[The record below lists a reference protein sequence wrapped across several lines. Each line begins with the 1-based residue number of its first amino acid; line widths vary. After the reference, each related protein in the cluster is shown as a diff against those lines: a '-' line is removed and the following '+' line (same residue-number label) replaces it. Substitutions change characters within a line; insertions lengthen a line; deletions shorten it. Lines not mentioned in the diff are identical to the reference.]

1 MSVAFNLT
9 NSLKDNMDFI
19 NIVGKES
26 GQPVEQCYQCGKCT
40 AGCPVAFA
48 MDYPPHRVLRMVQLG
63 LKENVLKSQ
72 AIWLCAG
79 CSTCTSRCPR
89 NVDLAQ
95 VMDSL
100 RGLAKHEGV
109 PLDDRARDVSLFYDC
124 FLNTVKNNGKL
135 HELGMMLNY
144 NLKNKHLFKNAN
156 TGLAMF
162 TRSKIKFLPAKTK
175 NHRDVAKIFQRV
187 HELEGE
193 AR

>member
-9 NSLKDNMDFI
+9 NSLKDNFGFI
-19 NIVGKES
+19 NNVSKES

-63 LKENVLKSQ
+63 LKENVLRSQ

-95 VMDSL
+95 VMDCL
-100 RGLAKHEGV
+100 RSLAKREGV

-124 FLNTVKNNGKL
+124 FLNTVEDNGKL
-135 HELGMMLNY
+135 YELGMMLNY
-144 NLKNKHLFKNAN
+144 NLKTRQLFKNAN
-156 TGLAMF
+156 TGLAML
-162 TRSKIKFLPAKTK
+162 TRNKIKFLPAKTK
-175 NHRDVAKIFQRV
+175 NRRDVAMIFQRV
-187 HELEGE
+187 RELEGK

>member
-1 MSVAFNLT
+1 MSVAINLT
-9 NSLKDNMDFI
+9 NSLKDNLGFI
-19 NIVGKES
+19 NHVSQES

-40 AGCPVAFA
+40 AGCPMAFA

-63 LKENVLKSQ
+63 LKEKVLKCQ

-89 NVDLAQ
+89 KVDLAQ

-100 RGLAKHEGV
+100 RGLAKREGV
-109 PLDDRARDVSLFYDC
+109 PLEDRARDVSVFYDC
-124 FLNTVKNNGKL
+124 FLNTVQAKGKL
-135 HELGMMLNY
+135 FELGMMLNY
-144 NLKNKHLFKNAN
+144 NLKTRHLFKNAD

-175 NHRDVAKIFQRV
+175 NHREVAGIFQRV
-187 HELEGE
+187 RELEGK